1 MSRLA
6 DALTRDDP
14 PGNHPK
20 KSDMQNLINGMI
32 EEQRRI
38 QEDNNKGD
46 SKSQPENDA
55 TSVKSLK
62 SMKSEKISIDYETSS
77 IKSMKLTYV

>member
-6 DALTRDDP
+6 DTISEP
-14 PGNHPK
+14 TNHPN
-20 KSDMQNLINGMI
+20 KSDMQSLINGMI

-38 QEDNNKGD
+38 QENNDKGD
-46 SKSQPENDA
+46 TQQPENDA

-77 IKSMKLTYV
+77 IKSMKLYIHLGY